1 MDKYQS
7 RCKGHEYRNRLCYEP
22 AAQRPFRS
30 ELEQEIESFKT
41 FLNLPPSSI
50 DDTHMD
56 LSLEIRPFT
65 PSDQTGVVQLWGEVF
80 PNDPPWNDP
89 AELIRRKL
97 SVQPELFFVAH
108 GNGRILGTVL
118 AGFDGVRGWIY
129 HLAVRP

>member
-7 RCKGHEYRNRLCYEP
+7 RCKGHEYRNWLCYEAFRP
-22 AAQRPFRS
+22 ASFSLRTRAGDRKLQDIS
-30 ELEQEIESFKT
+30 ELASV
-41 FLNLPPSSI
+41 SI

-65 PSDQTGVVQLWGEVF
+65 PSDQTGVVQLWGQVF

-108 GNGRILGTVL
+108 GSGRILGTVL

-129 HLAVRP
+129 HLAV